1 MKTNIRI
8 VLTFVFAASVL
19 AFSACNKKTKDAVA
33 VNQPLP
39 PIPPNGTPVG
49 DMPQPPADPPPAEEP
64 VKNDDGRPKGT
75 VRDLSGLD
83 GCKWVII
90 TDEGTRVNPTNIA
103 DFNILLKD
111 GMRVYIEY
119 VMLDGVMTTCMSGKV
134 SKITLL
140 EEVK

>member
-8 VLTFVFAASVL
+8 ALTLVFAAVIV
-19 AFSACNKKTKDAVA
+19 AFSACQKKNKDVVSATP
-33 VNQPLP
+33 PLP
-39 PIPPNGTPVG
+39 PIANTGAPVG
-49 DMPQPPADPPPAEEP
+49 DMPKPPADPPPAEEP
-64 VKNDDGRPKGT
+64 VKDDGRPKGT
-75 VRDLSGLD
+75 VKDQSGLD

-90 TDEGTRVNPTNIA
+90 TDEGTKVNPTNIA
-103 DFNILLKD
+103 DFNIALRD

>member
-8 VLTFVFAASVL
+8 SLTLVFAASIV
-19 AFSACNKKTKDAVA
+19 AFSACHKKNKDVVVA
-33 VNQPLP
+33 TPQLP
-39 PIPPNGTPVG
+39 PVVSSGTPVG
-49 DMPQPPADPPPAEEP
+49 EIAKAPADAPPAEEP

-75 VRDLSGLD
+75 VKDLSGLD
-83 GCKWVII
+83 GCKWVIL

-103 DFNILLKD
+103 DFNINLKD

-134 SKITLL
+134 SKLTLL